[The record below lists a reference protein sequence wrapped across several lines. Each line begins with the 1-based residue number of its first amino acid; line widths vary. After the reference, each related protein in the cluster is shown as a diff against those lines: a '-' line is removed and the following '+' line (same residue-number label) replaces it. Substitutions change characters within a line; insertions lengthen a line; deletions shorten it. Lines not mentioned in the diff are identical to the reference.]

1 MQKTFEITN
10 IDCPICAGKLSGAL
24 NKIDGIHNAEID
36 FLTER
41 LTLESDLPSNVL
53 TSVIRKTIKKALPE
67 AVLGDEI

>member
-10 IDCPICAGKLSGAL
+10 VDCPICAGKLSNAL
-24 NKIDGIHNAEID
+24 NKINGISDAEID

-41 LTLESDLPSNVL
+41 LTLESELPINVL
-53 TSVIRKTIKKALPE
+53 TSVIRKAIKKTLPE